1 MKGQCECMAHEVSAV
16 GNGCVPSEAGTA
28 ESFQC
33 GAGTVNTVS
42 PLVLDRSF
50 HWAACER
57 GRGGRPGAESG
68 PTSLTDG
75 HRRQDV
81 VGGLTPLSVTLL

>member
-1 MKGQCECMAHEVSAV
+1 MAHEVSAV

-42 PLVLDRSF
+42 PLVLDRF
-50 HWAACER
+50 TGQR
-57 GRGGRPGAESG
+57 VNGGKEGAPGQRVAPLHSQMD
-68 PTSLTDG
+68 TADRTWW
-75 HRRQDV
+75 V
-81 VGGLTPLSVTLL
+81 V